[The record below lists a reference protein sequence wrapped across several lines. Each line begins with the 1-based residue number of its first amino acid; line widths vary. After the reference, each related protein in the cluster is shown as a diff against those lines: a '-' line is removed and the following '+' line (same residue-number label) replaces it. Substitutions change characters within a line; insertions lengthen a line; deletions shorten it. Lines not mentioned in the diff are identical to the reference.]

1 MCGLTLALLALAPAA
16 FGQSLQVIEPI
27 GPGTST
33 DARGVTISPS
43 GQAIAVGVSSP
54 PIALSYGGFIWD
66 ATNGTRSVLSSDLA
80 ALSAALGVGYRMVNG
95 QPQLVINGDA
105 NGWNAD
111 FFSNDDGLTWLAKR
125 RDTFWPTEK
134 TGPLYVEQ
142 NSLGISLT
150 GSAYYTICR
159 KSDKEIFSLK
169 CDGTSGDP
177 PAALISRDMKST
189 GEEAAVR
196 AASAAGLSVGSRKNA
211 QGQERIYVYQHR
223 GIGVLPANG
232 TQIVAFLNGLA
243 GTELGQAWAVSQDGT
258 KVFGMSP
265 VSGGRTGNW
274 PFRMTVS
281 VTPKVD
287 DPTDFDIV
295 QTGIEELPTYPDTAG
310 STTNAVPYGA
320 SADGDWACGMNYRG
334 QERAVL
340 WDLRDPTPANWK
352 VYDLTAYFGALGQA
366 TQTDALGPFTRLSR
380 AKAVA
385 VDGTKVVVVG
395 IGVTASGTRGFV
407 ATIPLSEFPLADTGA
422 CCMIGSCTSKFAA
435 DCPNIEGQQ
444 RWSANTLCVNAACPG
459 ACCTL
464 STGQCT
470 DFVEATACADVDN
483 HFWGSSTSCA
493 QHSCLS
499 SCCKPD
505 GTCEV
510 MADTDCTAI
519 GGIPGEFGSVCE
531 ADTCLGACCEGQKGC
546 TEKNFGDCP
555 AADFKGLGSTC
566 AVEQPNCPCSS
577 STQIWADKDLDG
589 DVDQDD
595 FGEFQACFTGATQG
609 VPTGCECFDHV
620 ADDFIN
626 ANDLA
631 QFGNCITG
639 PGIPWGPGL
648 PGCTP

>member
-1 MCGLTLALLALAPAA
+1 MSSSRLGMCGLTLALLALAPAA

-295 QTGIEELPTYPDTAG
+295 QTGIEELPTYPDTTG
-310 STTNAVPYGA
+310 STTNAVPYGV
-320 SADGDWACGMNYRG
+320 SEDGTFAAGMNYRG

-340 WDLRDPTPANWK
+340 WDLRDSNPANWK
-352 VYDLTAYFGALGQA
+352 IYDLTAYFGALGQA
-366 TQTDALGPFTRLSR
+366 TQTNALGPFTRLTR

-385 VDGTKVVVVG
+385 VDDTKVVVVG
-395 IGVTASGTRGFV
+395 IGATAAGTRAFV
-407 ATIPLSEFPLADTGA
+407 ATIPLSEFPLPDTGA

-444 RWSANTLCVNAACPG
+444 SWTANTLCINASCPG
-459 ACCTL
+459 ACCHADGTC
-464 STGQCT
+464 S
-470 DFVEATACADVDN
+470 DFVAADACVGEGDIAR
-483 HFWGSSTSCA
+483 GASTSCA
-493 QHSCLS
+493 
-499 SCCKPD
+499 
-505 GTCEV
+505 
-510 MADTDCTAI
+510 TA
-519 GGIPGEFGSVCE
+519 
-531 ADTCLGACCEGQKGC
+531 CLGACCNGQKTCLQENYGV
-546 TEKNFGDCP
+546 CP
-555 AADFKGLGSTC
+555 EADFKGIGTDC
-566 AVEQPNCPCSS
+566 ANEACPCSS
-577 STQIWADKDLDG
+577 TYHVWADRDMDG
-589 DVDQDD
+589 DVDQED
-595 FGEFQACFTGATQG
+595 FGMFQACITGVAPG
-609 VPTGCECFDHV
+609 VAPECECFDHV
-620 ADDFIN
+620 NPGNGVIDEFDLN
-626 ANDLA
+626 AFEDCA
-631 QFGNCITG
+631 TG
-639 PGIPWGPGL
+639 PAVVGVNPNCDL
-648 PGCTP
+648 